1 MAVQEFKSV
10 IEALIFASPS
20 PLAADKICEVLGDEM
35 ITPEA
40 VESIVEEINAE
51 YDAQDRG
58 FKIYK
63 IAGGFEY
70 RSIPEHGTYLTRLF
84 NIKKSFK
91 LSKSSLETLAVVAY
105 NQPVTRIEIEMIR
118 SVSVPHVLNKLLELE
133 LIKVVGERDTP
144 GRPLLYGST
153 SKFLEYFGL
162 NSLDD
167 LPELNEIEKLIQS

>member
-1 MAVQEFKSV
+1 MAIQEFKSV
-10 IEALIFASPS
+10 IESLIFASPS
-20 PLAADKICEVLGDEM
+20 PLAADKICEVLEDEM

-40 VESIVEEINAE
+40 IESLVNELNEEYGASN
-51 YDAQDRG
+51 RG

-70 RSIPEHGTYLTRLF
+70 RSNPEHGMYLTRLF

-91 LSKSSLETLAVVAY
+91 LSKSSLETLAVIAY

-167 LPELNEIEKLIQS
+167 LPEISEIEKLIQS